1 MRKEF
6 NKLVD
11 VMQKFDIYQLD
22 DEVGIA
28 LNDLSDKITEV
39 EKRMICAVKSAKEI
53 NETISKYTEEVDKS
67 QPIFMT
73 VSDHDLIQ
81 NCSNDVDIALDMGE
95 DMCVVDNWYNLF
107 SPTEELKPIA
117 VGNIEYDFPE
127 EVYTIGNAD
136 NTEIIGDVYESAF
149 HEFLDLG
156 ILVLEDSNDFT
167 SGKTNYIVL
176 DNKFI
181 SIVKKKQIDLS
192 KVPIINKE
200 IFMTFHSS
208 WGEIDCD
215 EDGKVIEVRGDEEY
229 NGERNY
235 LFDIAVF
242 DLPTY
247 FVFLNSKNITMGEA
261 DDILVV
267 GYWNKDN
274 TYNEADMDLRKDVF
288 SPEADEEPTKK
299 ESAFEFESSCGTIEC
314 DIDGRVLRVNGDLE
328 ISGRRNWLF
337 DIIKFDIEEYSKY
350 CSKHNITHGESLD
363 IFTVGYWKINDEYI
377 MADDFFR
384 DNAIGA
390 KTELSKEK
398 LVNDIISQLKAIDV
412 DGETMEYILK
422 QVGME
427 AQMLRQLFVKT
438 TNDEIDELIDE
449 RILYNRYSNHLV

>member
-6 NKLVD
+6 NKLVE

-39 EKRMICAVKSAKEI
+39 EKRIICAIRSAEEA
-53 NETISKYTEEVDKS
+53 NDSISKYTEDVDKS
-67 QPIFMT
+67 QPIFMS
-73 VSDHDLIQ
+73 VDDHDSILRGTL
-81 NCSNDVDIALDMGE
+81 DVCIGLDLE
-95 DMCVVDNWYNLF
+95 DYEPIENNWYSLF
-107 SPTEELKPIA
+107 SPT
-117 VGNIEYDFPE
+117 
-127 EVYTIGNAD
+127 
-136 NTEIIGDVYESAF
+136 
-149 HEFLDLG
+149 
-156 ILVLEDSNDFT
+156 
-167 SGKTNYIVL
+167 
-176 DNKFI
+176 
-181 SIVKKKQIDLS
+181 
-192 KVPIINKE
+192 
-200 IFMTFHSS
+200 
-208 WGEIDCD
+208 
-215 EDGKVIEVRGDEEY
+215 
-229 NGERNY
+229 
-235 LFDIAVF
+235 
-242 DLPTY
+242 
-247 FVFLNSKNITMGEA
+247 
-261 DDILVV
+261 
-267 GYWNKDN
+267 
-274 TYNEADMDLRKDVF
+274 
-288 SPEADEEPTKK
+288 EEPTKK

-390 KTELSKEK
+390 KTELSRKEILIKYINSHRDNAIGAKTELSKEK

-412 DGETMEYILK
+412 DGDMMEYILK

-438 TNDEIDELIDE
+438 TNDDIDELIDE